1 MAECEW
7 GRTDCKNLDDKCHL
21 CVTVDYHYDPIK
33 SRKSSG
39 MGRSA
44 PKESKRKG
52 AAFELRNHH
61 QNADMISGATTRMT
75 PNSGA
80 GQVKGDQEIQGIINI
95 MEELKEQNNKE
106 TARGSKTFTIHK
118 EWLTKLNREAKAA
131 LKEFWYLKFSF
142 AKSDHDTFIV
152 VESDTIMSMV
162 YTMIEDR
169 KNVTKYRLDAE
180 LAEKR
185 RQTTDVANTLLYAQ
199 IEELKAE
206 IAVLKH
212 EKDLG

>member
-1 MAECEW
+1 MRSLACEW
-7 GRTDCKNLDDKCHL
+7 GRTDCKNEGEKCYL
-21 CVTVDYHYDPIK
+21 CATPDFHYDPIK

-39 MGRSA
+39 MNRTA
-44 PKESKRKG
+44 AKESKRKG
-52 AAFELRNHH
+52 AGFELRNHQ

-95 MEELKEQNNKE
+95 VEELKEQNNKE
-106 TARGSKTFTIHK
+106 TARGEKTFTIHK

-169 KNVTKYRLDAE
+169 KNVTKFKLEAQ
-180 LAEKR
+180 LADKR
-185 RQTTDVANTLLYAQ
+185 RQTAEATNVMLYAQ
-199 IEELKAE
+199 VEELKAE
-206 IAVLKH
+206 LALIKH
-212 EKDLG
+212 KTE

>member
-1 MAECEW
+1 MSECEW
-7 GRTDCKNLDDKCHL
+7 GRTDCMNFGEKCHL
-21 CVTVDYHYDPIK
+21 CVVQDYHYAPPK
-33 SRKSSG
+33 QRKASG
-39 MGRSA
+39 MNRSA
-44 PKESKRKG
+44 AKESGRKG

-61 QNADMISGATTRMT
+61 ENQNMISGATTRMT

-95 MEELKEQNNKE
+95 MEELKEQNQTN
-106 TARGSKTFTIHK
+106 ARGEKTFTIHK
-118 EWLTKLNREAKAA
+118 EWLEKLNREARAA
-131 LKEFWYLKFSF
+131 NKEFWYLKFSF

-169 KNVTKYRLDAE
+169 KNITKHKLEAQ

-185 RQTTDVANTLLYAQ
+185 RQTTEAANTLLHAE
-199 IEELKAE
+199 IAELKAE
-206 IAVLKH
+206 LELLKH
-212 EKDLG
+212 QTE